1 MAQRDYAARG
11 GSKKKKTGGVGKSA
25 LLMIAGLVVVGFVL
39 GLYLLKEKSPEVT
52 DIQNDVAEKAK
63 PKSQLPSRPEETWSY
78 IKELESRTVPT
89 DNSTLEK
96 SAQLSDKQK
105 EELKRLEEAEKKAAL
120 EKALK
125 AEEIAK
131 AAAQSTTTNAE
142 QPATANAESLPAAS
156 EEAALAAKAAEEK
169 KLAEQ
174 RRKAELAK
182 QEAAKKAEA
191 ARAAEAAKAAET
203 AKVAEAEK
211 AKEQAKMTE
220 TKKVEAKPASTG
232 KFGLQCGAFNDRAKA
247 EALQAK
253 LAMTG
258 LNARIT
264 ESGKWNRV
272 LVGPIGDR
280 PAAASA
286 QQQASSIASCV
297 VIGM

>member
-1 MAQRDYAARG
+1 MAQRDYAARS
-11 GSKKKKTGGVGKSA
+11 GSKKKKSGGINKS
-25 LLMIAGLVVVGFVL
+25 LLLTMAALVVGGFAL
-39 GLYLLKEKSPEVT
+39 GLYLLKEKSPEVAAV
-52 DIQNDVAEKAK
+52 QVEAAEKAK

-89 DNSTLEK
+89 DSSALAK
-96 SAQLSDKQK
+96 SAQLSEKQK

-120 EKALK
+120 EKAKK
-125 AEEIAK
+125 AEEA
-131 AAAQSTTTNAE
+131 AAAQANTADNATTTASSNAVVDS
-142 QPATANAESLPAAS
+142 AANSALPTAS
-156 EEAALAAKAAEEK
+156 EEAVLAAKAAEEK

-174 RRKAELAK
+174 RKKAELAK

-191 ARAAEAAKAAET
+191 AKVEAAKSET
-203 AKVAEAEK
+203 AKKAEK
-211 AKEQAKMTE
+211 KTENAKA
-220 TKKVEAKPASTG
+220 AG

-272 LVGPIGDR
+272 LVGPVGDR

-286 QQQASSIASCV
+286 QQKASSIASCV

>member
-1 MAQRDYAARG
+1 MAQRDYAARS
-11 GSKKKKTGGVGKSA
+11 GSKKKKSSGINKS
-25 LLMIAGLVVVGFVL
+25 LLFTIAALVVGGFAL

-52 DIQNDVAEKAK
+52 EIQVEVAEKAK

-89 DNSTLEK
+89 DSSALAK
-96 SAQLSDKQK
+96 SAQLSEKQK
-105 EELKRLEEAEKKAAL
+105 EELKRLEEAEKNAAL
-120 EKALK
+120 EKAK
-125 AEEIAK
+125 K
-131 AAAQSTTTNAE
+131 AAQTNDADNTTATSAADNST
-142 QPATANAESLPAAS
+142 SLPTAS

-174 RRKAELAK
+174 RKKAELAK
-182 QEAAKKAEA
+182 QEAAKV
-191 ARAAEAAKAAET
+191 EAAKSET
-203 AKVAEAEK
+203 AK
-211 AKEQAKMTE
+211 
-220 TKKVEAKPASTG
+220 KVEKKPESTKSTG

-272 LVGPIGDR
+272 LIGPIGDR
-280 PAAASA
+280 PAAANA
-286 QQQASSIASCV
+286 QKQASSIASCV
-297 VIGM
+297 ILGM

>member
-1 MAQRDYAARG
+1 
-11 GSKKKKTGGVGKSA
+11 
-25 LLMIAGLVVVGFVL
+25 
-39 GLYLLKEKSPEVT
+39 
-52 DIQNDVAEKAK
+52 
-63 PKSQLPSRPEETWSY
+63 
-78 IKELESRTVPT
+78 
-89 DNSTLEK
+89 
-96 SAQLSDKQK
+96 
-105 EELKRLEEAEKKAAL
+105 
-120 EKALK
+120 
-125 AEEIAK
+125 
-131 AAAQSTTTNAE
+131 
-142 QPATANAESLPAAS
+142 
-156 EEAALAAKAAEEK
+156 
-169 KLAEQ
+169 
-174 RRKAELAK
+174 
-182 QEAAKKAEA
+182 
-191 ARAAEAAKAAET
+191 
-203 AKVAEAEK
+203 
-211 AKEQAKMTE
+211 MTE

>member
-11 GSKKKKTGGVGKSA
+11 GSRKKKSNGMSKS
-25 LLMIAGLVVVGFVL
+25 LLFMVAAVVVAGFAF
-39 GLYLLKEKSPEVT
+39 GLYMLKEKSPEVAE
-52 DIQNDVAEKAK
+52 IQGEVQEKAK

-89 DNSTLEK
+89 DSSALAK
-96 SAQLSDKQK
+96 SAQLNEKQK
-105 EELKRLEEAEKKAAL
+105 EELRRLEEAEKRAAL

-125 AEEIAK
+125 AEEAAK
-131 AAAQSTTTNAE
+131 AAA
-142 QPATANAESLPAAS
+142 ESSVAKNESALKNDNKVSEALPTAS
-156 EEAALAAKAAEEK
+156 EDAALVAKAAE
-169 KLAEQ
+169 Q
-174 RRKAELAK
+174 RKKAELAK

-191 ARAAEAAKAAET
+191 LKAAES
-203 AKVAEAEK
+203 AKVAEATK
-211 AKEQAKMTE
+211 ATE
-220 TKKVEAKPASTG
+220 TSKTEAKSSSVG

-253 LAMTG
+253 LAMAG

-280 PAAASA
+280 PTTANVQKQAAS
-286 QQQASSIASCV
+286 ITSCV
-297 VIGM
+297 IIGM

>member
-11 GSKKKKTGGVGKSA
+11 GSRKKKSNGMSKS
-25 LLMIAGLVVVGFVL
+25 LLFMVAAVVVAGFAF
-39 GLYLLKEKSPEVT
+39 GLYMLKEKSPEVAE
-52 DIQNDVAEKAK
+52 IQGEVQEKAK

-89 DNSTLEK
+89 DNSALAK
-96 SAQLSDKQK
+96 SAQLNEKQK
-105 EELKRLEEAEKKAAL
+105 EELRRLEEAEKKAAL

-125 AEEIAK
+125 AEEAAK
-131 AAAQSTTTNAE
+131 AAA
-142 QPATANAESLPAAS
+142 ESSVAKNESALKNDNKVSEALPTAS
-156 EEAALAAKAAEEK
+156 EDAALVAKAAE
-169 KLAEQ
+169 Q
-174 RRKAELAK
+174 RKKAELAK

-191 ARAAEAAKAAET
+191 LKAAES
-203 AKVAEAEK
+203 AKVAEATK
-211 AKEQAKMTE
+211 ATE
-220 TKKVEAKPASTG
+220 TSKTEAKSSSVG

-253 LAMTG
+253 LAMAG

-280 PAAASA
+280 PTTANVQKQAAS
-286 QQQASSIASCV
+286 ITSCV
-297 VIGM
+297 IIGM

>member
-1 MAQRDYAARG
+1 MAQRDYAARS
-11 GSKKKKTGGVGKSA
+11 GSKKRKSGGINKS
-25 LLMIAGLVVVGFVL
+25 LLLTIAALVVGGFAL
-39 GLYLLKEKSPEVT
+39 GLYMLKEQSPE
-52 DIQNDVAEKAK
+52 IASEQAVAVEKAK

-89 DNSTLEK
+89 DSSALAK
-96 SAQLSDKQK
+96 SAQLSEKQK

-120 EKALK
+120 EKAKK
-125 AEEIAK
+125 AEEA
-131 AAAQSTTTNAE
+131 AAAQTQA
-142 QPATANAESLPAAS
+142 AESTADVANSAATSANTNSVKAEAALPTAS

-174 RRKAELAK
+174 RKKAELAK

-191 ARAAEAAKAAET
+191 AKVEAAKSENMKKDEKKAES
-203 AKVAEAEK
+203 AKSA
-211 AKEQAKMTE
+211 
-220 TKKVEAKPASTG
+220 G

-272 LVGPIGDR
+272 LVGPVGDR

-286 QQQASSIASCV
+286 QQQASSVASCV

>member
-11 GSKKKKTGGVGKSA
+11 GSRKKKSNGMSKSL
-25 LLMIAGLVVVGFVL
+25 LLMVAAIVVAGFAF
-39 GLYLLKEKSPEVT
+39 GLYLLKEKSPEVAEM
-52 DIQNDVAEKAK
+52 QGEVQEKAK

-89 DNSTLEK
+89 DSTALAK
-96 SAQLSDKQK
+96 SAQLNEKQK
-105 EELKRLEEAEKKAAL
+105 EELRRLEEAEKKAAL

-125 AEEIAK
+125 AEEAAK
-131 AAAQSTTTNAE
+131 AAA
-142 QPATANAESLPAAS
+142 ESAAAKTESAPKNESNVNDAVPTAS

-169 KLAEQ
+169 KAAEQ
-174 RRKAELAK
+174 RKKAELAK

-191 ARAAEAAKAAET
+191 LKAAES
-203 AKVAEAEK
+203 AKVAEATKTTES
-211 AKEQAKMTE
+211 AKSEVKSSSA
-220 TKKVEAKPASTG
+220 G

-280 PAAASA
+280 PATANIQKQAA
-286 QQQASSIASCV
+286 SIASCV
-297 VIGM
+297 IIGM